1 MVDRIYSLPNYKNSL
16 LEILNK
22 QRCPNSQ
29 EEFKAGFG
37 NLYKNTHFSAV
48 ETLTS
53 FWPSIEG

>member
-37 NLYKNTHFSAV
+37 NLSSKKQATGQV
-48 ETLTS
+48 DS
-53 FWPSIEG
+53 FHS